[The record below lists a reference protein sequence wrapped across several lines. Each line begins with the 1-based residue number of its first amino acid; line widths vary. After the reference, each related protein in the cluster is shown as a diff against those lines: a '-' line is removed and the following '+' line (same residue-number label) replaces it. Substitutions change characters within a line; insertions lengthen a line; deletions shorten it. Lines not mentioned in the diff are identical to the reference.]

1 MRQEPGAELDG
12 CRCLL
17 LIPEAGWRG
26 AWRTNAATAGA
37 TNVEFLQ
44 GHIEEIPLSA
54 GSVDVVISNCVL
66 NLSTDKPAVL
76 AEMFRVLRPGGRI
89 GISYVGCI
97 AGALSFTEY
106 TAGLREVG
114 FTDVSVTPTHQAA
127 DGMHAAIIRA
137 TRPVDAPASPAAR
150 RSAALRCSPD
160 ASRASHGLL
169 RSRIVPVHGQGSRPT
184 SGPAARGHDRRHWPG
199 GRGELPGP
207 RPRLRGEHDR
217 QRRLPWLRL
226 GRRRQPVRRGLP
238 ACTGGLPARRPG
250 RG

>member
-1 MRQEPGAELDG
+1 MCSTCP
-12 CRCLL
+12 
-17 LIPEAGWRG
+17 
-26 AWRTNAATAGA
+26 
-37 TNVEFLQ
+37 
-44 GHIEEIPLSA
+44 
-54 GSVDVVISNCVL
+54 L

-89 GISYVGCI
+89 GISDVVTDDALTPADRAERGSYVGCI

-169 RSRIVPVHGQGSRPT
+169 RSPT
-184 SGPAARGHDRRHWPG
+184 LADSDPDLLLLG
-199 GRGELPGP
+199 GVVEGVSDDVGDVSVGE
-207 RPRLRGEHDR
+207 
-217 QRRLPWLRL
+217 
-226 GRRRQPVRRGLP
+226 
-238 ACTGGLPARRPG
+238 
-250 RG
+250 